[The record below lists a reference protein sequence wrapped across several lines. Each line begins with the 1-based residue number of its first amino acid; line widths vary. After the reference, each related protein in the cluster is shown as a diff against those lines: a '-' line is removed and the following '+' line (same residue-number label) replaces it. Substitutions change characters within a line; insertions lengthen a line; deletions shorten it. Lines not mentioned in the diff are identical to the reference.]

1 VKTRCHILVVLRFLL
16 RSLMSRNH
24 SHTAVRCFARCR
36 SLTITSC
43 SSLLLLTYLL
53 PMYLHCWKSSE
64 RLTVVGNM
72 TKCFVNN
79 TFLQL
84 QPCSDCVLRYY
95 EIYDQA
101 FFSFMAHLF
110 VPLFAFSV
118 QTGWRFCT
126 VLPVW
131 VHKRCVADLYYD
143 SISFLQM
150 SLPLSIE
157 LACSRSYY
165 VAIYG

>member
-1 VKTRCHILVVLRFLL
+1 
-16 RSLMSRNH
+16 
-24 SHTAVRCFARCR
+24 
-36 SLTITSC
+36 
-43 SSLLLLTYLL
+43 
-53 PMYLHCWKSSE
+53 
-64 RLTVVGNM
+64 M

-118 QTGWRFCT
+118 QTG
-126 VLPVW
+126 
-131 VHKRCVADLYYD
+131 
-143 SISFLQM
+143 
-150 SLPLSIE
+150 
-157 LACSRSYY
+157 
-165 VAIYG
+165 